1 VTCSDVLHLVEAV
14 AAGDLEVD
22 DRLRAHLETCPSCA
36 SALASA
42 RRLEA
47 ALQARPSPPAPAQFT
62 TAVIAKIRRD
72 RWRSE
77 ERVDRIFNVAIVVAV
92 LLVIGSVVALTNVD
106 AVLGA
111 AGSLWG
117 VLAAVG
123 GEAVEAAAPVVL
135 TYIAAAGLLM
145 SALGMWWWADRRLSL

>member
-1 VTCSDVLHLVEAV
+1 M
-14 AAGDLEVD
+14 
-22 DRLRAHLETCPSCA
+22 
-36 SALASA
+36 
-42 RRLEA
+42 
-47 ALQARPSPPAPAQFT
+47 
-62 TAVIAKIRRD
+62 IAKIRRD

-92 LLVIGSVVALTNVD
+92 LLVIGSVLALTNFD

-117 VLAAVG
+117 ALAAISG
-123 GEAVEAAAPVVL
+123 QAVEAAAPVVL

-145 SALGMWWWADRRLSL
+145 SALGMWWWADRRISL